1 MTANEILQSTKTPVV
16 TLFPNEEW
24 NKVYINLVTEVSW
37 YPNALYYNLFFGATE
52 KSTAISYKW
61 ASDVLTKI
69 QEVQTSQ
76 TDPSEYAQSIG
87 DFVSEQTDVAT
98 ENLAALA
105 EVAKKAQL
113 DSVSLFVATAKEVQD
128 ETAASVKKAANDF
141 APTQKKA

>member
-1 MTANEILQSTKTPVV
+1 MACTQDMNKFFKDFMASLPMDTSVFEDAVEKQTVVNEK
-16 TLFPNEEW
+16 
-24 NKVYINLVTEVSW
+24 
-37 YPNALYYNLFFGATE
+37 YYNLFLGATE

-69 QEVQTSQ
+69 QEVQTSK

-87 DFVSEQTDVAT
+87 DFVSDQNDVAT

-105 EVAKKAQL
+105 EIAKKAQL